1 MHFISLFL
9 GLLARLFGRNE
20 VAQTKLAKKADIDA
34 AIKAHDES
42 PTAHGG
48 IVGGGVSDSEAQAK
62 ADEALAAAKV
72 DASSKDAVILANAA
86 TDATTKANAA
96 EANAIA
102 EANEKYA
109 KPPGGIPSS
118 DLNSAVQASLAKAD
132 SAIQTG
138 TAVTSVNGQTG
149 DVVIDDTGTPIG
161 DASST
166 GKGVMRLAGDLAGT
180 ADSPTVPG
188 LAGKVNSA
196 TYTAGL
202 AAKADKTDPRFTDAR
217 TPTLH
222 AQSHA
227 PGGSDPIVIEPPT
240 AGQVPFTAKPGIQ
253 AGNVQAAIE
262 AVLTGATNQQAAMQ
276 AVIDQ
281 LLAGAATTN
290 TALIDV
296 KARLQLLETTYAP
309 VTDGV
314 SWTLVSADEFNGS
327 SVDATKWLLF
337 SSGGTNGTFVPAN
350 IVVVNGEMQIKG
362 LGDTGGGVAM
372 KVGQTYG
379 RWETRMKL
387 DVGKGYSPV
396 VALWA
401 DSDNLADGEIRFFE
415 TINGAANTGTV
426 TLRKPNN
433 PTDTSKQHTYSF
445 APNEWHV
452 WAVEWLP
459 SRLTFYVD
467 GLKVYEVTEPA
478 FIPTKGFHFV
488 AYLES
493 SAAGNRPGIPAR
505 DSSTPQPLILHIDYA
520 RAYKTDVTIPGTG
533 GTDTGSGG
541 GTETPPDPAP
551 TTDARKA
558 AVTAA
563 IGQFIGE
570 YVRSDGG
577 VIEGWDTNR
586 ITSMSQ
592 ANGLFLAALKKDQ
605 ATYDKIHNFG
615 LTKLKRSVNNK
626 ATAVNMWVASYSTS
640 TNAVTDASF
649 ASGGDYQ
656 RVLAYKLAIEAWNR
670 QSDRDALTA
679 LEADLDVFTANADEG
694 RLYQVTDEWQKVE
707 AAGFNG
713 HHLFN
718 GSQIF
723 EQKLSDNNPAAYKI
737 LKALTGKAKWDQMG
751 AGHWNSLTKATDNAG
766 GLATTTG
773 LPPEWNDYSVTQ
785 HDVGAI
791 TANTRG
797 WAYSRS
803 TDATYEYPIVIHR
816 AALVE
821 RLWNDGQARSY
832 LTGPIRAFFLAEIA
846 RAGKVA
852 GKYTHAGA
860 VVSAEDK
867 LTHEYAA
874 YESIVTGDP
883 TNSVAANIKATKLT
897 NLAASNAYGT
907 YLRSDPAS
915 SSAASTYYG
924 NFWMIVC
931 EALDLGMLANLA
943 TAFPAAPAPG
953 GNSGDGTGG
962 NTGGGDTG
970 GGTTT
975 PPPTNATGMWVDP
988 INFPLQQAAT
998 YRNQGR
1004 TGDANLMQ
1012 RMGEQPV
1019 GIWIGDWGGMSP
1031 SILQGKLQAAAALQ
1045 QEAFI
1050 IVYNIVGRDNGNY
1063 SAGGAQTIA
1072 AYKAWIDG
1080 YVAACAPYAQY
1091 VTAVIE
1097 PDALADLTNVAQ
1109 GNQAG
1114 RIECLQYACS
1124 RFKAIGCHVSM
1135 DAGHSNWNSAPVMAG
1150 RLQQVGTQNFHTFAL
1165 NTSNN
1170 RPQSEILPFGSQLS
1184 GLMSGMKAIIDTS
1197 RNGATSGGD
1206 WCNPPGM
1213 KFGPTP
1219 TFNTGIAWVYAF
1231 HWLKRVGESDG
1242 FCNGGPS
1249 AGAWWAEYALDI
1261 ARRTWG
1267 TGL

>member
-9 GLLARLFGRNE
+9 GLLARLFGSNE
-20 VAQTKLAKKADIDA
+20 VAKTKLAKQSDIDA
-34 AIKAHDES
+34 AVKAHDEN
-42 PTAHGG
+42 PNAHGG
-48 IVGGGVSDSEAQAK
+48 IAGGGVTDAEAQAK
-62 ADEALAAAKV
+62 ANAALAAAKA
-72 DASSKDAVILANAA
+72 DATTKDGVVLANAA
-86 TDATTKANAA
+86 ADATAKANTA

-102 EANEKYA
+102 EANEKYV

-118 DLNSAVQASLAKAD
+118 DLNTAVQESLAKAD

-149 DVVIDDTGTPIG
+149 DVVLDETGTPIG

-166 GKGVMRLAGDLAGT
+166 GKGVVRLTGDLGGT

-188 LAGKVNSA
+188 LASKLNSA
-196 TYTAGL
+196 TYTAGMTT
-202 AAKADKTDPRFTDAR
+202 KADKTDPRFTDSR
-217 TPTLH
+217 TPTPH

-240 AGQVPFTAKPGIQ
+240 ATAVPFTAKPGIQ

-262 AVLTGATNQQAAMQ
+262 AVQAGAASGRTAMQ
-276 AVIDQ
+276 ATIDQ
-281 LLAGAATTN
+281 LVAGAATMS
-290 TALIDV
+290 TALTDV
-296 KARLQLLETTYAP
+296 LARLQLLESTYAP

-314 SWTLVSADEFNGS
+314 TWTLVSADEFNGS
-327 SVDATKWLLF
+327 SIDAAKWLLF
-337 SSGGTNGTFVPAN
+337 SSSGNGDGTFVPAN
-350 IVVVNGEMQIKG
+350 VVVVNGEMQVKG

-396 VALWA
+396 VALWP
-401 DSDNLADGEIRFFE
+401 DSDSQADGEIRFFE
-415 TINGAANTGTV
+415 TLNGAANTGTI

-433 PTDTSKQHTYSF
+433 PTDTSKQHTYTI
-445 APNEWHV
+445 APGEWHV

-459 SRLTFYVD
+459 NRLTFYVD
-467 GLKVYEVTEPA
+467 GLKVYEVTDPA

-488 AYLES
+488 AHLES
-493 SAAGNRPGIPAR
+493 SVGSTRTGIPAR

-533 GTDTGSGG
+533 ADPGDG

-551 TTDARKA
+551 TTDARKT

-563 IGQFIGE
+563 MGQFMGE

-577 VIEGWDTNR
+577 VLEDVGTNR

-605 ATYDKIHNFG
+605 PTYDKIHNFG

-626 ATAVNMWVASYSTS
+626 STAVNMWVASYSTS

-649 ASGGDYQ
+649 AAGGDYQ
-656 RVLAYKLAIEAWNR
+656 RVLAYKLAIDAWNR
-670 QSDRDALTA
+670 QSDRDALLA
-679 LEADLDVFTANADEG
+679 LEADLDIFTANADEG
-694 RLYQVTDEWQKVE
+694 RLYQVTDEWQKIE

-713 HHLFN
+713 HHVFN

-751 AGHWNSLTKATDNAG
+751 SGHWDSLTKATDNAG

-791 TANTRG
+791 TTGTRG
-797 WAYSRS
+797 WSYSRS

-832 LTGPIRAFFLAEIA
+832 LTGPIRTFLLAEIA

-860 VVSAEDK
+860 VISGEDK

-897 NLAASNAYGT
+897 NLPVSNAYGS
-907 YLRSDPAS
+907 YLRSDPP
-915 SSAASTYYG
+915 SATATSTYYG

-931 EALDLGMLANLA
+931 EALDLGMLSSLA
-943 TAFPAAPAPG
+943 TAFPAAPTTG
-953 GNSGDGTGG
+953 GGTGG
-962 NTGGGDTG
+962 TG

-975 PPPTNATGMWVDP
+975 PPPPPPTSPTGMWVDP
-988 INFPLQQAAT
+988 INFPLQQAQVYAS
-998 YRNQGR
+998 QGR

-1031 SILQGKLQAAAALQ
+1031 SILSGKLQAAAALQ

-1050 IVYNIVGRDNGNY
+1050 IVYNIVGRDNGHY

-1080 YVAACAPYAQY
+1080 YVAACAPYAEY

-1124 RFKAIGCHVSM
+1124 QFKAIGCHVSM
-1135 DAGHSNWNSAPVMAG
+1135 DAGHSNWNAASIMAG

-1197 RNGATSGGD
+1197 RNGADSGGD

-1219 TFNTGIAWVYAF
+1219 TFNTGISWVYAF

-1249 AGAWWAEYALDI
+1249 AGAWWPEYALDI